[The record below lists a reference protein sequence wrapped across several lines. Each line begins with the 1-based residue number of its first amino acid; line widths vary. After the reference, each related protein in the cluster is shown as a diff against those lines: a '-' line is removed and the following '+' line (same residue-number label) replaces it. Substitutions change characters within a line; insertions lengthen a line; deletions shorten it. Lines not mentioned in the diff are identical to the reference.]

1 MINLKKCT
9 YFIIALLSIFTMK
22 IINYNGLLV
31 KELNITFINSLIN
44 SSFYNNEELV
54 SSKSIPVKKITVY
67 DNKLYIENIGD
78 LYFPLS
84 GLITEKGHDYI
95 KIEVDNNVYYL
106 KGIKSYY
113 NLYQYYLL
121 NTPIGNGE
129 NIIIE
134 GDSLDKIINK
144 YEENIQEL

>member
-1 MINLKKCT
+1 
-9 YFIIALLSIFTMK
+9 MK